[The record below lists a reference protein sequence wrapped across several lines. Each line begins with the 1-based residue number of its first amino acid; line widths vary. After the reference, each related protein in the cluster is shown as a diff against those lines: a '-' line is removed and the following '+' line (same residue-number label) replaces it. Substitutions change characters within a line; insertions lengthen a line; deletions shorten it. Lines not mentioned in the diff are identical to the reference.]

1 MGRFSS
7 LLIFS
12 VLLFLSACKT
22 SKDFSGLQASM
33 EKGIYRA
40 VIEIPAGTNKK
51 IEYDKNQ
58 KKFVIDQRDG
68 KDRIINFL
76 PYPGNYGFIPSTY
89 SNPKLGGDGDA
100 VDVLVLGE
108 SITTGSLIEIIPV
121 AILKL
126 VDEKELDYKI
136 VAIPAEVN
144 KQIIK
149 TKNYQTFMAKC
160 PEVIKILE
168 LWFGYYDKAQS
179 IEIKGWGDEQEAI
192 SEIEKWRLRT

>member
-12 VLLFLSACKT
+12 VFLLLSACKT
-22 SKDFSGLQASM
+22 SKDLSKLSS
-33 EKGIYRA
+33 KTKNGIYQA

-68 KDRIINFL
+68 KNRIIDFL
-76 PYPGNYGFIPSTY
+76 PYPGNYGFIPSTF
-89 SNPKLGGDGDA
+89 SNPKQGGDGDA

-108 SITTGSLIEIIPV
+108 SIKTGSLIEVTPI

-136 VAIPAEVN
+136 VAIPTEAK

-149 TKNYQTFMAKC
+149 TKNYQTFMAKY
-160 PEVIKILE
+160 PEVIEILE
-168 LWFGYYDKAQS
+168 LWFSYYDQSQS
-179 IEIKGWGDEQEAI
+179 IEIQGWGDEQEAI
-192 SEIEKWRLRT
+192 SEIEKWRF

>member
-12 VLLFLSACKT
+12 VFLLLSACKT
-22 SKDFSGLQASM
+22 SKDLSKLSS
-33 EKGIYRA
+33 KTKNGIYQA

-68 KDRIINFL
+68 KNRIIDFL
-76 PYPGNYGFIPSTY
+76 PYPGNYGFIPSTF
-89 SNPKLGGDGDA
+89 SIPKQGGDGDA

-108 SITTGSLIEIIPV
+108 SIKTGSLIEVTPI

-136 VAIPAEVN
+136 VAIPAEAK
-144 KQIIK
+144 KQVIK
-149 TKNYQTFMAKC
+149 TKNYQTFMAKY
-160 PEVIKILE
+160 PEVIEILE
-168 LWFGYYDKAQS
+168 LWFSYYDQSQS

-192 SEIEKWRLRT
+192 SEIEKWRF

>member
-12 VLLFLSACKT
+12 VFLLLSACKT
-22 SKDFSGLQASM
+22 SKDLSKLSS
-33 EKGIYRA
+33 KTKNGIYQA

-68 KDRIINFL
+68 KNRIIDFL
-76 PYPGNYGFIPSTY
+76 PYPGNYGFIPSTF
-89 SNPKLGGDGDA
+89 SNPKQGGDGDA

-108 SITTGSLIEIIPV
+108 SIKTGSLIEVTPI

-136 VAIPAEVN
+136 VAIPAEAK

-149 TKNYQTFMAKC
+149 TKNYQTFMAKY
-160 PEVIKILE
+160 PEVIEILE
-168 LWFGYYDKAQS
+168 LWFSYYDQSQS
-179 IEIKGWGDEQEAI
+179 IEIQGWGDEQEAI
-192 SEIEKWRLRT
+192 SEIEKWRF

>member
-12 VLLFLSACKT
+12 VFLLLSACKT
-22 SKDFSGLQASM
+22 SKDLSKLSS
-33 EKGIYRA
+33 KTKNGIYQA

-68 KDRIINFL
+68 KNRIIDFL
-76 PYPGNYGFIPSTY
+76 PYPGNYGFIPSTF
-89 SNPKLGGDGDA
+89 SNPKQGGDGDA

-108 SITTGSLIEIIPV
+108 SIKTGSLIEVTPI

-136 VAIPAEVN
+136 VAIPAEAK

-149 TKNYQTFMAKC
+149 TKNYQTFMAKY
-160 PEVIKILE
+160 PEVIEILE
-168 LWFGYYDKAQS
+168 LWFSYYDQSQS

-192 SEIEKWRLRT
+192 SEIEKWRF